1 MNGWHLKQ
9 AVRVL
14 KKGGIIAYPTESIY
28 GLGCDPMN
36 EKAVKRLLLLK
47 KRSWEK
53 GLILIAAD
61 FVQVQKFL
69 KPLSPTMEKQVFAT
83 WPGAV
88 TWLLPAKDNVPKE
101 LRGQSDKLA
110 VRITAHP
117 QVFDLCRLFE
127 GALVST
133 SANLSGRPAAK
144 TSLAVRRSLGDSV
157 EYILHGAVGKRI
169 RPSEIRDALTNAII
183 RA

>member
-1 MNGWHLKQ
+1 MNSWHIKQ

-14 KKGGIIAYPTESIY
+14 KRGGIIAYPTESIY

-36 EKAVKRLLLLK
+36 ETAVKRLLLLK
-47 KRSWEK
+47 KRSWKK

-61 FVQVQKFL
+61 FAQVQKFL
-69 KPLSPTMEKQVFAT
+69 KPLSPTVEKQVFAT

-88 TWLLPAKDNVPKE
+88 TWLLPAKDNTPKW

-110 VRITAHP
+110 VRITAHT
-117 QVFDLCRLFE
+117 QVIDLCRLW
-127 GALVST
+127 GSALVST
-133 SANLSGRPAAK
+133 SANVSGRPAAK
-144 TSLAVRRSLGDSV
+144 TSLAVRRALGDSV
-157 EYILHGAVGKRI
+157 DYVLHGAVGKR
-169 RPSEIRDALTNAII
+169 RNPSEIRDAVTNAII